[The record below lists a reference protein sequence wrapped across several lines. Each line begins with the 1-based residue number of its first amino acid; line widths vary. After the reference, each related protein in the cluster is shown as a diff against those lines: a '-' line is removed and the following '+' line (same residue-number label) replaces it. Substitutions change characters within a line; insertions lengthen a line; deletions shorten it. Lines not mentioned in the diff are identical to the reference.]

1 MTLNPICDC
10 SKSGMAVS
18 APTLVNFV
26 TDFEQNHHVLHVTAA
41 STYNTKYSNDT
52 LTLLSEIL
60 LERNNTSNDVW
71 LMGIE
76 IKDGQEEILTMQVWH
91 LMKK

>member
-1 MTLNPICDC
+1 MCDC
-10 SKSGMAVS
+10 SKSGMTVS
-18 APTLVNFV
+18 APKLVNFV

-52 LTLLSEIL
+52 LTLLSEL
-60 LERNNTSNDVW
+60 LLKRNNTSNDVW

-76 IKDGQEEILTMQVWH
+76 IKDGQEEILTMQVLH
-91 LMKK
+91 LTKN